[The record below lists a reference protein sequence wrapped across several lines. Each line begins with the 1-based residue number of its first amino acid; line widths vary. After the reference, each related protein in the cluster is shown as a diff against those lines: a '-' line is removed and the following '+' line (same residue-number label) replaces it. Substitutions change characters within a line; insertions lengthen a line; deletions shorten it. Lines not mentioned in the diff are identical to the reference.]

1 MVNEDDRGSVVS
13 GLDVVIKKLDE
24 ILENQEVQKELLDEL
39 WEKVDNIGY
48 SGSGVTDDYM

>member
-39 WEKVDNIGY
+39 WEKVDNIRY